1 MKDYQA
7 GYIKIALPKGRFLSP
22 TASLLA
28 EIDLGFQDYSD
39 KTKQYR
45 LRSARFPGLSA
56 KILQEKDIS
65 IQVAVGNYDL
75 GICGLDWIEEFLVK
89 YPAGALVKISSL
101 NYGDGDIHVVA
112 SAESGIANLN
122 DLSDGKNDYRIVS
135 EYPNLAEAFALNLR
149 MRRFRI
155 FPVWGAAE
163 AYPPEN
169 ADLAV
174 LWGKS
179 GADIE
184 TQGLI
189 PLKRLLPVTAFLI
202 ANRES
207 LENKDLSQILT
218 CFNSKLTAE
227 PQTSRE
233 AKPLK
238 QRPLPEVLQL
248 IPEAM
253 ARRFNAVPVAIT
265 DNAFQVAMANPADI
279 FALEALAAQ
288 SRMRIKPVAAT
299 AEEISDAIDFNYKA
313 FGEIEEQVSR
323 ISIPTEETDEKVALR
338 AATDTPLVQA
348 LNLIIEEAI
357 KARASDIHI
366 EPQEDRV
373 RIRYRID
380 GTLQDTMSLPMSV
393 HRALI
398 SRIKILAELNIAD
411 HFRPQDGQFSIKSA
425 GRPIDIRVAT
435 SPTVRGE
442 TAVLRFLDKSKV
454 HRPLRQANEINLAL
468 PDGHQQAPTS
478 QLLKQAGLTIQGY
491 YEDVVS
497 RRPFTD
503 LDWLGIK
510 VIRPQDMP
518 LQVANSNFDLAI
530 TGEDWLQ
537 EHLYRFP
544 SSPVKKLFALGF
556 GTVKIAAAVSQ
567 EMPVADVDGLRSLV
581 QSSKFAPLKV
591 ASEYINIADK
601 YLRDNHINP
610 YKLIPTWG
618 ASEAFLPEDADM
630 LIDNVQTGKTLKQHK
645 LKIIDVLFRSSAC
658 LIANK
663 DSLASSDKKEKMELL
678 AQKLR
683 AGLK

>member
-1 MKDYQA
+1 MKDYQD
-7 GYIKIALPKGRFLSP
+7 YTKLALPKGRFLSP

-28 EIDLGFQDYSD
+28 EVGLGFQDYSD

-56 KILQEKDIS
+56 KILQEKDIP

-89 YPAGALVKISSL
+89 YPAGALMKISSL
-101 NYGDGDIHVVA
+101 NYGEGSIHVVA
-112 SAESGIANLN
+112 SAQAGIADLN
-122 DLSDGKNDYRIVS
+122 ELSDGRNDYRIVT

-179 GADIE
+179 GAEIA

-218 CFNSKLTAE
+218 CFSSRLTAG
-227 PQTSRE
+227 PQTSIE
-233 AKPLK
+233 NELDISEELK
-238 QRPLPEVLQL
+238 VSRPLW
-248 IPEAM
+248 
-253 ARRFNAVPVAIT
+253 
-265 DNAFQVAMANPADI
+265 
-279 FALEALAAQ
+279 
-288 SRMRIKPVAAT
+288 
-299 AEEISDAIDFNYKA
+299 
-313 FGEIEEQVSR
+313 
-323 ISIPTEETDEKVALR
+323 
-338 AATDTPLVQA
+338 QA
-348 LNLIIEEAI
+348 
-357 KARASDIHI
+357 K
-366 EPQEDRV
+366 
-373 RIRYRID
+373 
-380 GTLQDTMSLPMSV
+380 
-393 HRALI
+393 
-398 SRIKILAELNIAD
+398 
-411 HFRPQDGQFSIKSA
+411 
-425 GRPIDIRVAT
+425 
-435 SPTVRGE
+435 
-442 TAVLRFLDKSKV
+442 
-454 HRPLRQANEINLAL
+454 EINLAL

-478 QLLKQAGLTIQGY
+478 QFLRRAGLALKGY
-491 YEDVVS
+491 SEEGVS
-497 RRPFTD
+497 RRPSAD

-518 LQVANSNFDLAI
+518 LQVANRNFDLAI
-530 TGEDWLQ
+530 TGEDWLR

-556 GTVKIAAAVSQ
+556 GTVKIVAAVSQ
-567 EMPVADVDGLRSLV
+567 EMPVTDIDELRSLV
-581 QSSKFAPLKV
+581 RSSPDVIGAPLKV
-591 ASEYINIADK
+591 ASEYINIADR

-630 LIDNVQTGKTLKQHK
+630 LIDNVQTGKTLEQHK

-663 DSLASSDKKEKMELL
+663 NSLASSDKKEKVEFLT
-678 AQKLR
+678 QKLR

>member
-1 MKDYQA
+1 MKDYQ
-7 GYIKIALPKGRFLSP
+7 GYIKLALPKGRFLSP

-28 EIDLGFQDYSD
+28 EVDLGFQDYSD

-56 KILQEKDIS
+56 KILQEKDIP

-89 YPAGALVKISSL
+89 YPAGALMKISSL
-101 NYGDGDIHVVA
+101 NYGEGSIHVVA
-112 SAESGIANLN
+112 SAQAGIADLN
-122 DLSDGKNDYRIVS
+122 ELSDGRNDYRIVT

-179 GADIE
+179 GAEIA

-207 LENKDLSQILT
+207 LENKDLSPILT
-218 CFNSKLTAE
+218 CFSSKLTAG
-227 PQTSRE
+227 PQTSIE
-233 AKPLK
+233 NGFDISEEPKGT
-238 QRPLPEVLQL
+238 RPLW
-248 IPEAM
+248 
-253 ARRFNAVPVAIT
+253 
-265 DNAFQVAMANPADI
+265 
-279 FALEALAAQ
+279 
-288 SRMRIKPVAAT
+288 
-299 AEEISDAIDFNYKA
+299 
-313 FGEIEEQVSR
+313 
-323 ISIPTEETDEKVALR
+323 
-338 AATDTPLVQA
+338 QA
-348 LNLIIEEAI
+348 
-357 KARASDIHI
+357 K
-366 EPQEDRV
+366 
-373 RIRYRID
+373 
-380 GTLQDTMSLPMSV
+380 
-393 HRALI
+393 
-398 SRIKILAELNIAD
+398 
-411 HFRPQDGQFSIKSA
+411 
-425 GRPIDIRVAT
+425 
-435 SPTVRGE
+435 
-442 TAVLRFLDKSKV
+442 
-454 HRPLRQANEINLAL
+454 EINLAL
-468 PDGHQQAPTS
+468 PDGHQQAPAS
-478 QLLKQAGLTIQGY
+478 QFLKRAGLALQGY
-491 YEDVVS
+491 SEEGVS
-497 RRPFTD
+497 RRPSAD

-530 TGEDWLQ
+530 TGEDWLREQ
-537 EHLYRFP
+537 LYRFP

-556 GTVKIAAAVSQ
+556 GTVKIVAAVSQ
-567 EMPVADVDGLRSLV
+567 EMPVTDIDELRSLV
-581 QSSKFAPLKV
+581 RSSPDVIGAPLKV
-591 ASEYINIADK
+591 ASEYINIADR
-601 YLRDNHINP
+601 YLRDNHISP

-663 DSLASSDKKEKMELL
+663 NSLLSSDKKEKMEVLT
-678 AQKLR
+678 QKLR
-683 AGLK
+683 AGLL

>member
-1 MKDYQA
+1 MKDYQD
-7 GYIKIALPKGRFLSP
+7 GYIKLALPKGRFLSP

-28 EIDLGFQDYSD
+28 DIAMGFQDYSD

-45 LRSARFPGLSA
+45 IRSARFPDLSA

-89 YPAGALVKISSL
+89 YPAGALVKVASL
-101 NYGDGDIHVVA
+101 NYGEGGIHVVA
-112 SAESGIANLN
+112 SAESGIANLAE
-122 DLSDGKNDYRIVS
+122 LSDGRNDYRIVT

-179 GADIE
+179 GADIA

-207 LENKDLSQILT
+207 LENKDLSQILA
-218 CFNSKLTAE
+218 CFSSKITAE
-227 PQTSRE
+227 PQTSTE
-233 AKPLK
+233 NELDISEELKVSHPLLKAKK
-238 QRPLPEVLQL
+238 
-248 IPEAM
+248 
-253 ARRFNAVPVAIT
+253 
-265 DNAFQVAMANPADI
+265 
-279 FALEALAAQ
+279 
-288 SRMRIKPVAAT
+288 
-299 AEEISDAIDFNYKA
+299 
-313 FGEIEEQVSR
+313 
-323 ISIPTEETDEKVALR
+323 
-338 AATDTPLVQA
+338 
-348 LNLIIEEAI
+348 
-357 KARASDIHI
+357 
-366 EPQEDRV
+366 
-373 RIRYRID
+373 
-380 GTLQDTMSLPMSV
+380 
-393 HRALI
+393 
-398 SRIKILAELNIAD
+398 
-411 HFRPQDGQFSIKSA
+411 
-425 GRPIDIRVAT
+425 
-435 SPTVRGE
+435 
-442 TAVLRFLDKSKV
+442 
-454 HRPLRQANEINLAL
+454 INLAL
-468 PDGHQQAPTS
+468 PDGHQQPPTS
-478 QLLKQAGLTIQGY
+478 QFLKQVGLAIQGY
-491 YEDVVS
+491 SEEVAS
-497 RRPFTD
+497 RRPSAD

-530 TGEDWLQ
+530 TGEDWLR

-556 GTVKIAAAVSQ
+556 GAVKIVTAVSQ
-567 EMPVADVDGLRSLV
+567 EMPVDNIDDLRTLV
-581 QSSKFAPLKV
+581 QSSKFTPLKV
-591 ASEYINIADK
+591 ASEYINIADR
-601 YLRDNHINP
+601 YLQDNHINP

-630 LIDNVQTGKTLKQHK
+630 LIDNVQTGKTLEQHK

-663 DSLASSDKKEKMELL
+663 NSLASTAKKKKMGFLT
-678 AQKLR
+678 QKLR

>member
-1 MKDYQA
+1 MKDYQD
-7 GYIKIALPKGRFLSP
+7 GYVKLALPKGRFLLP

-28 EIDLGFQDYSD
+28 EISLGFQDYSD

-45 LRSARFPGLSA
+45 LRSARFPSLSA

-101 NYGDGDIHVVA
+101 NYGEGGIHVAA
-112 SAESGIANLN
+112 STQAGITSLN
-122 DLSDGKNDYRIVS
+122 ELSDGRNDYRIVT

-179 GADIE
+179 GIDIA

-218 CFNSKLTAE
+218 CFSSKLTADLPAEAWQAE
-227 PQTSRE
+227 PQTSIE
-233 AKPLK
+233 NGLDISEELK
-238 QRPLPEVLQL
+238 VSRPLW
-248 IPEAM
+248 
-253 ARRFNAVPVAIT
+253 
-265 DNAFQVAMANPADI
+265 
-279 FALEALAAQ
+279 
-288 SRMRIKPVAAT
+288 
-299 AEEISDAIDFNYKA
+299 
-313 FGEIEEQVSR
+313 
-323 ISIPTEETDEKVALR
+323 
-338 AATDTPLVQA
+338 QA
-348 LNLIIEEAI
+348 
-357 KARASDIHI
+357 K
-366 EPQEDRV
+366 
-373 RIRYRID
+373 
-380 GTLQDTMSLPMSV
+380 
-393 HRALI
+393 
-398 SRIKILAELNIAD
+398 
-411 HFRPQDGQFSIKSA
+411 
-425 GRPIDIRVAT
+425 
-435 SPTVRGE
+435 
-442 TAVLRFLDKSKV
+442 
-454 HRPLRQANEINLAL
+454 EINLAL
-468 PDGHQQAPTS
+468 PDGHQQPPTS
-478 QLLKQAGLTIQGY
+478 QFLKRAGLALQGY
-491 YEDVVS
+491 SEEMVS
-497 RRPFTD
+497 RRPSAD

-518 LQVANSNFDLAI
+518 LQVANNNFDLAI
-530 TGEDWLQ
+530 TGEDWLL

-556 GTVKIAAAVSQ
+556 GAVKIVAAVSQ
-567 EMPVADVDGLRSLV
+567 EMPVADIDEVRSLV
-581 QSSKFAPLKV
+581 QSNRFAPLKV
-591 ASEYINIADK
+591 ASEYINIADR

-630 LIDNVQTGKTLKQHK
+630 LIDNIQTGKTLEQHK

-663 DSLASSDKKEKMELL
+663 DSLVSSDNKEKLEFLT
-678 AQKLR
+678 QKLR

>member
-1 MKDYQA
+1 MKDYQD
-7 GYIKIALPKGRFLSP
+7 GYIKLALPKGRFLSP

-28 EIDLGFQDYSD
+28 EIGLGFQDYND

-56 KILQEKDIS
+56 KMLQEKDIS

-89 YPAGALVKISSL
+89 YPAGALVKMSSL
-101 NYGDGDIHVVA
+101 NYGEGSVHVVA
-112 SAESGIANLN
+112 STQAGITSLN
-122 DLSDGKNDYRIVS
+122 ELSTGRSYRIVS

-163 AYPPEN
+163 AYPPED

-179 GADIE
+179 GAHIA

-207 LENKDLSQILT
+207 LENKDLSRILM
-218 CFNSKLTAE
+218 CFSSKLTAE
-227 PQTSRE
+227 PQTSIE
-233 AKPLK
+233 NGLDISEELK
-238 QRPLPEVLQL
+238 GTRPLW
-248 IPEAM
+248 
-253 ARRFNAVPVAIT
+253 
-265 DNAFQVAMANPADI
+265 
-279 FALEALAAQ
+279 
-288 SRMRIKPVAAT
+288 
-299 AEEISDAIDFNYKA
+299 
-313 FGEIEEQVSR
+313 
-323 ISIPTEETDEKVALR
+323 
-338 AATDTPLVQA
+338 QA
-348 LNLIIEEAI
+348 
-357 KARASDIHI
+357 K
-366 EPQEDRV
+366 
-373 RIRYRID
+373 
-380 GTLQDTMSLPMSV
+380 
-393 HRALI
+393 
-398 SRIKILAELNIAD
+398 
-411 HFRPQDGQFSIKSA
+411 
-425 GRPIDIRVAT
+425 
-435 SPTVRGE
+435 
-442 TAVLRFLDKSKV
+442 
-454 HRPLRQANEINLAL
+454 EINLAL

-478 QLLKQAGLTIQGY
+478 QFLKQAGLALQGY
-491 YEDVVS
+491 SEEVVS
-497 RRPFTD
+497 RRPSAD

-518 LQVANSNFDLAI
+518 LQVANGNFDLAI
-530 TGEDWLQ
+530 TGEDWLL

-544 SSPVKKLFALGF
+544 SSPVKKLFAFGF
-556 GTVKIAAAVSQ
+556 GTVKIVAAVSQ
-567 EMPVADVDGLRSLV
+567 EMPVSNIDELRSFV
-581 QSSKFAPLKV
+581 QRSPNLIGAPLKV

-645 LKIIDVLFRSSAC
+645 LKIIDVLFRSWAC
-658 LIANK
+658 LIANS
-663 DSLASSDKKEKMELL
+663 DAIGASSQKREKMEFLT
-678 AQKLR
+678 QKLR
-683 AGLK
+683 AGLS

>member
-1 MKDYQA
+1 MKDYQD
-7 GYIKIALPKGRFLSP
+7 GYIKLALPKGRFLSP

-28 EIDLGFQDYSD
+28 KIDLGFQNYND

-45 LRSARFPGLSA
+45 LRSTRFPSLSA

-75 GICGLDWIEEFLVK
+75 GICGLDWIEELLVK

-101 NYGDGDIHVVA
+101 NYGEGGIHVVA
-112 SAESGIANLN
+112 SAEAGIADLN
-122 DLSDGKNDYRIVS
+122 ELSDGRNDYRIVT

-179 GADIE
+179 GADIA

-207 LENKDLSQILT
+207 LENKDLSQLLM
-218 CFNSKLTAE
+218 CFSSKITNA
-227 PQTSRE
+227 QTSIE
-233 AKPLK
+233 NGLDISEELK
-238 QRPLPEVLQL
+238 VSRPLW
-248 IPEAM
+248 
-253 ARRFNAVPVAIT
+253 
-265 DNAFQVAMANPADI
+265 
-279 FALEALAAQ
+279 
-288 SRMRIKPVAAT
+288 
-299 AEEISDAIDFNYKA
+299 
-313 FGEIEEQVSR
+313 
-323 ISIPTEETDEKVALR
+323 
-338 AATDTPLVQA
+338 QA
-348 LNLIIEEAI
+348 
-357 KARASDIHI
+357 K
-366 EPQEDRV
+366 
-373 RIRYRID
+373 
-380 GTLQDTMSLPMSV
+380 
-393 HRALI
+393 
-398 SRIKILAELNIAD
+398 
-411 HFRPQDGQFSIKSA
+411 
-425 GRPIDIRVAT
+425 
-435 SPTVRGE
+435 
-442 TAVLRFLDKSKV
+442 
-454 HRPLRQANEINLAL
+454 EINLAL
-468 PDGHQQAPTS
+468 PDGHQQAPTA
-478 QLLKQAGLTIQGY
+478 QFLKQARLAIQGY
-491 YEDVVS
+491 SGEVVS
-497 RRPFTD
+497 RRPSAD

-518 LQVANSNFDLAI
+518 LQVANGNFDLAI
-530 TGEDWLQ
+530 TGEDWLR

-556 GTVKIAAAVSQ
+556 GAVKIVAAVSQ
-567 EMPVADVDGLRSLV
+567 EMPVANIDELRSLV
-581 QSSKFAPLKV
+581 QSNPDVIGAPLKV
-591 ASEYINIADK
+591 ASEYINIADR

-630 LIDNVQTGKTLKQHK
+630 LIDNTQTGKTLEQHK
-645 LKIIDVLFRSSAC
+645 LKILDVLFRSSAC

-663 DSLASSDKKEKMELL
+663 HSLASSDKKEKMKFLT
-678 AQKLR
+678 QKLR

>member
-1 MKDYQA
+1 MKDYQD
-7 GYIKIALPKGRFLSP
+7 GYIKLALPKGRFLSP
-22 TASLLA
+22 TSSLLA

-101 NYGDGDIHVVA
+101 NYGEGSINVVV
-112 SAESGIANLN
+112 SAEAGIANLN
-122 DLSDGKNDYRIVS
+122 ELSAGRNDYRIVS

-155 FPVWGAAE
+155 FQVWGAAE

-179 GADIE
+179 GTHIA

-189 PLKRLLPVTAFLI
+189 PLKKLLPVTAFLI

-207 LENKDLSQILT
+207 LENKDLSQILM
-218 CFNSKLTAE
+218 CFSSKLIAE
-227 PQTSRE
+227 PQTSIE
-233 AKPLK
+233 NGLDISEELK
-238 QRPLPEVLQL
+238 GTRPLW
-248 IPEAM
+248 
-253 ARRFNAVPVAIT
+253 
-265 DNAFQVAMANPADI
+265 
-279 FALEALAAQ
+279 
-288 SRMRIKPVAAT
+288 
-299 AEEISDAIDFNYKA
+299 
-313 FGEIEEQVSR
+313 
-323 ISIPTEETDEKVALR
+323 
-338 AATDTPLVQA
+338 QA
-348 LNLIIEEAI
+348 
-357 KARASDIHI
+357 K
-366 EPQEDRV
+366 
-373 RIRYRID
+373 
-380 GTLQDTMSLPMSV
+380 
-393 HRALI
+393 
-398 SRIKILAELNIAD
+398 
-411 HFRPQDGQFSIKSA
+411 
-425 GRPIDIRVAT
+425 
-435 SPTVRGE
+435 
-442 TAVLRFLDKSKV
+442 
-454 HRPLRQANEINLAL
+454 EINLAL

-478 QLLKQAGLTIQGY
+478 QFLKQAGLALQGY
-491 YEDVVS
+491 SEEVVS
-497 RRPFTD
+497 RRPSAD

-530 TGEDWLQ
+530 TGEDWLL

-556 GTVKIAAAVSQ
+556 GIVKIVAAVSQ
-567 EMPVADVDGLRSLV
+567 EMPVADIDELRSLV

-601 YLRDNHINP
+601 YLRDNHVNP

-645 LKIIDVLFRSSAC
+645 LRVIDVLFRSSAC

-663 DSLASSDKKEKMELL
+663 DSLASSDKKGKMEFLTK
-678 AQKLR
+678 KLR